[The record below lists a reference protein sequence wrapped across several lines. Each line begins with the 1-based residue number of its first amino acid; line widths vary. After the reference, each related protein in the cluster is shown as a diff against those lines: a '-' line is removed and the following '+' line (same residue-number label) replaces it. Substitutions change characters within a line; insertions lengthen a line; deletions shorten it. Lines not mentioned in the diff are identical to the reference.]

1 MRNKIKDCIIFVF
14 TSAFLW
20 LVVCVIM
27 FSFIAFRIIRR
38 EDKLIQNVYF
48 ESAEEQIKS
57 EMMIQGGLLS
67 R

>member
-1 MRNKIKDCIIFVF
+1 MRKKIKDFIIFVF
-14 TSAFLW
+14 AYVFLW
-20 LVVCVIM
+20 LVVCIIM
-27 FSFIAFRIIRR
+27 FSFIAFRIIRK

-57 EMMIQGGLLS
+57 EMMIQGGLLI